1 MGEQI
6 YYTLGRSSL
15 TVSRLAFGVMT
26 FGSYAG
32 VGTDDWGAEEAEARR
47 MFDFYRDWG
56 GNFFDTAPSYTFGE
70 SEKMLGRFIKEAGCR
85 DEVVIST
92 KFTHPHSAEGPN
104 GGGACRN
111 NVIRSVEHSLQR
123 LDTDYIDLLF
133 VHVWDR
139 RTPPEELAVT
149 LNDLV
154 RQGKVRYI
162 GMSNVPAWYI
172 ARFQS
177 VAEFRGLEKA
187 CAVQLEYSL
196 IERDIEN
203 EYTDMCLD
211 LDMSYTA
218 FGAVAAGFLTGKY
231 KDVRRGGE
239 LSGSQGRLGSMK
251 DVPAPQVQKFSER
264 NWAVHDALEEVA
276 NELGKPMAQV
286 AINWAAN
293 RPAVGSII
301 CGASKLAQLEGNLNA
316 LDFEMP
322 GVLMDKLTAASEVP
336 LLERPIP
343 YGIIDRESL
352 KGSINAGLEVHEK
365 RPGYYDA
372 L

>member
-6 YYTLGRSSL
+6 YYTLGKSSL

-32 VGTDDWGAEEAEARR
+32 VGSEDWGASEEESRR
-47 MFDFYRDWG
+47 MFDAYRDWG

-70 SEKMLGRFIKEAGCR
+70 SEKLLGKFIKESGAR
-85 DEVVIST
+85 DEVVVST
-92 KFTHPHSAEGPN
+92 KFTHPHSAPGPN

-111 NVIRSVEHSLQR
+111 NVIRSVEHSLGR

-133 VHVWDR
+133 VHAWDR
-139 RTPPEELAVT
+139 RTPPEELACS
-149 LNDLV
+149 LDDLV

-162 GMSNVPAWYI
+162 GMSNIPAWYI

-177 VAEFRGLEKA
+177 IAEWRGLEKV
-187 CAVQLEYSL
+187 CAIQLEYSL
-196 IERDIEN
+196 VERDVEN

-211 LDMSYTA
+211 LGMSYTA

-231 KDVRRGGE
+231 KGVAQGE
-239 LSGSQGRLGSMK
+239 ELTGSLGRLGAMK
-251 DVPAPQVQKFSER
+251 AVQAPQVQKFSER
-264 NWAVHDALEEVA
+264 NWAIHDALEEVA
-276 NELGKPMAQV
+276 DELGKPMAQV
-286 AINWAAN
+286 AINWVAN

-301 CGASKLAQLEGNLNA
+301 CGASKLSQLEGNLNA
-316 LDFEMP
+316 LDFEIP
-322 GVLMDKLTAASEVP
+322 AELTAKLTAVSTVP
-336 LLERPIP
+336 KLERPLP
-343 YGIIDRESL
+343 YGIIDRETS
-352 KGSINAGLEVHEK
+352 KHGINAGLDVHEK